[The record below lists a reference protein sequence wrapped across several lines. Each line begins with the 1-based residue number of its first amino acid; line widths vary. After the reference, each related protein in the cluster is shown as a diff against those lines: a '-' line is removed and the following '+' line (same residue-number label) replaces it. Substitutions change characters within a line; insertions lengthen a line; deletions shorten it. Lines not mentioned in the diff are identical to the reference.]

1 MLNRVWHREHR
12 LSSPANEVSSAEL
25 RAMAAWP
32 RGAVDTSSPCHAEA
46 PLCSTSQPLV
56 LFSRRLK
63 EITDGPRLSKA
74 TVAPLAEMKLP
85 LLSSAAIKVCR
96 HDMGRVRLPGTDF
109 DGASPRRRTNVMA
122 RSFPRSR
129 VP

>member
-1 MLNRVWHREHR
+1 MLTCVWRREHR
-12 LSSPANEVSSAEL
+12 LSSPANELSSAEL

-32 RGAVDTSSPCHAEA
+32 RGAVDTWSPCHAEA

-74 TVAPLAEMKLP
+74 TVAPLAEINCRCYPP
-85 LLSSAAIKVCR
+85 LLSKCVVTIWAAFACQEPISMAHR
-96 HDMGRVRLPGTDF
+96 LDDVRT
-109 DGASPRRRTNVMA
+109 
-122 RSFPRSR
+122 
-129 VP
+129 

>member
-1 MLNRVWHREHR
+1 MLTCVWRREHR
-12 LSSPANEVSSAEL
+12 LSSPANELSSAEL

-32 RGAVDTSSPCHAEA
+32 RGAVDTWSPCHAEA

-85 LLSSAAIKVCR
+85 LLSPLLSKCVVTMWAAFACQEPISMAHR
-96 HDMGRVRLPGTDF
+96 LDDVRT
-109 DGASPRRRTNVMA
+109 
-122 RSFPRSR
+122 
-129 VP
+129 